1 MINDSN
7 NLEELTDHL
16 KDYIQTNID
25 IVRLDASGRLAKLS
39 STVISSVIIGFIV
52 NLFIICISIG
62 AGFYFGSL
70 LGNTFTG
77 FFIVAGI
84 YFLLILILYF
94 SRNKLLINPIR
105 NAIVGT
111 LLEEHKS
118 E

>member
-1 MINDSN
+1 MTDSN

-39 STVISSVIIGFIV
+39 STVISSVVIGFII

-62 AGFYFGSL
+62 AGFYFGTL

-84 YFLLILILYF
+84 YLLLFLILYF
-94 SRNKLLINPIR
+94 YRKKLLINPIR

-111 LLEEHKS
+111 LLEEDKS

>member
-1 MINDSN
+1 MTDAN

-39 STVISSVIIGFIV
+39 STVISSVIIGFII

-62 AGFYFGSL
+62 AGFYFGTL

-77 FFIVAGI
+77 FFGVAGI
-84 YFLLILILYF
+84 YLLLFLILYF
-94 SRNKLLINPIR
+94 YRKKLLINPIR

-111 LLEEHKS
+111 LLEEDKPD
-118 E
+118 